1 MDMFPVWLSLRV
13 ALTATAL
20 TLVIGIPVALLL
32 ARRRF
37 PGKNVLEAAVVLP
50 LVLPPTVLGYYL
62 LLVIGS
68 RGPVGRALAA
78 LGLELAFTWGAAVL
92 AACVG
97 SIALV
102 IKSAQAGFE
111 GVDRQLEQAARTL
124 GRSEWSVFWSV
135 TLPLAWLAVLAGG
148 ALAFCRAPGGLGA
161 GGRGAERRG
170 RPRVLRRGRLDR
182 PVPPGAADRLC
193 LPGLRA
199 LPAPHGRGERGIRAT
214 RPLARRTRATQRRS
228 HRAPGPGRPRA
239 SIPSRTFGRPATTG
253 GARAGACD
261 RPGAPAARRAAVGA
275 RRAAPADAAR

>member
-1 MDMFPVWLSLRV
+1 MDMFPLWLSLRV

-102 IKSAQAGFE
+102 IKSAQAGLE
-111 GVDRQLEQAARTL
+111 GGDPQLEQAAREPR
-124 GRSEWSVFWSV
+124 RSQSAGFLRV
-135 TLPLAWLAVLAGG
+135 TLPLAW
-148 ALAFCRAPGGLGA
+148 R
-161 GGRGAERRG
+161 
-170 RPRVLRRGRLDR
+170 
-182 PVPPGAADRLC
+182 
-193 LPGLRA
+193 
-199 LPAPHGRGERGIRAT
+199 
-214 RPLARRTRATQRRS
+214 
-228 HRAPGPGRPRA
+228 PGP
-239 SIPSRTFGRPATTG
+239 
-253 GARAGACD
+253 
-261 RPGAPAARRAAVGA
+261 
-275 RRAAPADAAR
+275 

>member
-1 MDMFPVWLSLRV
+1 MDMFPLWLSLRV
-13 ALTATAL
+13 ALVATAL

-68 RGPVGRALAA
+68 RGPVGRALGA

-124 GRSEWSVFWSV
+124 GRSEWSGFWSV
-135 TLPLAWLAVLAGG
+135 ALPLAWRAVLPGG
-148 ALAFCRAPGGLGA
+148 VLAFCRALGEFGITLMVAGNIPGRAQTLPLAIYDRVQGAQMGEANALALIAVAAGVVLLFGLGRS
-161 GGRGAERRG
+161 GEGRGG
-170 RPRVLRRGRLDR
+170 
-182 PVPPGAADRLC
+182 
-193 LPGLRA
+193 
-199 LPAPHGRGERGIRAT
+199 
-214 RPLARRTRATQRRS
+214 
-228 HRAPGPGRPRA
+228 
-239 SIPSRTFGRPATTG
+239 
-253 GARAGACD
+253 
-261 RPGAPAARRAAVGA
+261 
-275 RRAAPADAAR
+275 